1 MKVVI
6 IGTNH
11 AGIAAANTLLDNY
24 PQAEV
29 VMLDRNSNLSYL
41 SCGTALWLGRQID
54 GYEHL
59 FYTNAEDF
67 KAKGAKIS
75 LETNVTGIDFDQ
87 QIVTA
92 VKDGKE
98 FQESY
103 DKLILATG
111 SHPINPKLPGADL
124 EGMYFLKLFQD
135 AQKVE
140 EELSNDDV
148 HKVAVLGAGYIG
160 VEFAEAAQRRGKEIH
175 LFDAENY
182 PLASYYDEE
191 FGQMMG
197 KNLQDHGIHT
207 HFGEL
212 AKEYLGKDGRVTGLK
227 TDHGEYDVDIVINC
241 IGFAPNA
248 DLGEGH
254 LSKFD
259 NGAYLV
265 DRHFQTSDPNVY
277 AIGDCANNYSNA
289 LQAPAYSAL
298 ASNAVRSGIVAGHN
312 VGGTDLEGVGIQGS
326 NGIKI
331 YDLNMVST
339 GLSEKAAKAAG
350 YKVGVSDFEDTQLLG
365 FMKEKQPVKI
375 RLVFDTETRRL
386 LGTQMASEY
395 DMSMGIHMFSLA
407 IQEGLTVDRLA
418 QLDIFFLP
426 HFNQPYNYMTLAAF
440 QASAKDS
447 EE

>member
-212 AKEYLGKDGRVTGLK
+212 A
-227 TDHGEYDVDIVINC
+227 
-241 IGFAPNA
+241 
-248 DLGEGH
+248 
-254 LSKFD
+254 
-259 NGAYLV
+259 
-265 DRHFQTSDPNVY
+265 
-277 AIGDCANNYSNA
+277 
-289 LQAPAYSAL
+289 
-298 ASNAVRSGIVAGHN
+298 
-312 VGGTDLEGVGIQGS
+312 
-326 NGIKI
+326 
-331 YDLNMVST
+331 
-339 GLSEKAAKAAG
+339 
-350 YKVGVSDFEDTQLLG
+350 
-365 FMKEKQPVKI
+365 
-375 RLVFDTETRRL
+375 
-386 LGTQMASEY
+386 
-395 DMSMGIHMFSLA
+395 
-407 IQEGLTVDRLA
+407 
-418 QLDIFFLP
+418 
-426 HFNQPYNYMTLAAF
+426 
-440 QASAKDS
+440 
-447 EE
+447 